1 MAADGFFVAVIIEGH
16 STQVS
21 WIHVRNTRM
30 GSIAY
35 LMGVFCGEAAVV
47 YFVARGIVRMR
58 GGPLESAVRKLG
70 CECHAAWGSWGL
82 S

>member
-1 MAADGFFVAVIIEGH
+1 MRGTLCELAE
-16 STQVS
+16 S
-21 WIHVRNTRM
+21 M
-30 GSIAY
+30 GVTCARGMAY